1 MDADVLQGQ
10 FAGRRLSELSLVQLQ
25 ALRADAAAMG
35 DQSRLLLDAYLDRAH
50 PDWRAAMGAGQSSQG
65 NGAGANGGA
74 GQTAGRMSRAEARR
88 ILEVSENASER
99 EIRSAHRRLMKKFHP
114 DAGGTDAFAAM
125 INQAKDVLLQRG

>member
-1 MDADVLQGQ
+1 
-10 FAGRRLSELSLVQLQ
+10 
-25 ALRADAAAMG
+25 
-35 DQSRLLLDAYLDRAH
+35 
-50 PDWRAAMGAGQSSQG
+50 
-65 NGAGANGGA
+65 
-74 GQTAGRMSRAEARR
+74 MSRAEARR